1 MGRLQDGHFRH
12 GWGGGQAHPAGLG
25 SNSGRN
31 KNKSVP
37 STQARARQKLYGGS
51 RVPQLGP
58 LLACGGGSRR
68 AFPCSYEHILKS
80 GNLAAP
86 GRIRP
91 PRESSFSRSYGPH
104 LEVRRRDS
112 VKVPKWVRADTV
124 WSTPPIVRD
133 TLLRCDCRQGSR
145 ETVRREGMSTR
156 KAHDEME
163 RPSTIIQSKLEYGQ
177 SVTGEKVRTKDK

>member
-1 MGRLQDGHFRH
+1 MKFRAHQVQVKSAPPTGARQEFVRGVRLFLA
-12 GWGGGQAHPAGLG
+12 GGGI
-25 SNSGRN
+25 S
-31 KNKSVP
+31 
-37 STQARARQKLYGGS
+37 S
-51 RVPQLGP
+51 R
-58 LLACGGGSRR
+58 GGGRQG
-68 AFPCSYEHILKS
+68 AFPCSYEHVLKN
-80 GNLAAP
+80 GNLAPP

-104 LEVRRRDS
+104 LEVHRRDS

-124 WSTPPIVRD
+124 RSTPPAVRD

-145 ETVRREGMSTR
+145 ETVRGEGMSTR

-163 RPSTIIQSKLEYGQ
+163 RPSTILQSKLEYGQ

>member
-1 MGRLQDGHFRH
+1 MKFRAQQAQ
-12 GWGGGQAHPAGLG
+12 GSFCPGQSRSLARRQKFVGAPPGPLVFAPVSSGGGPA
-25 SNSGRN
+25 
-31 KNKSVP
+31 
-37 STQARARQKLYGGS
+37 
-51 RVPQLGP
+51 
-58 LLACGGGSRR
+58 R

-104 LEVRRRDS
+104 LEVHRRDS

-124 WSTPPIVRD
+124 RSTPPAARD

-145 ETVRREGMSTR
+145 ETVRGEGMSTR

-163 RPSTIIQSKLEYGQ
+163 RPSTILQSKLEYGQ
-177 SVTGEKVRTKDK
+177 RVTGEKVRTKDKRYGAKKDNIMQ